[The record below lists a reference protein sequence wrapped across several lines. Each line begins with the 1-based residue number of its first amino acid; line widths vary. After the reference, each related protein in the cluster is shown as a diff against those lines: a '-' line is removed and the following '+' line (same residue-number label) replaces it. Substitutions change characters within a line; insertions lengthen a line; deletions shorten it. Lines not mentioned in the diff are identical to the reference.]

1 MVVPGGIFAAVV
13 ASAMLIP
20 TINPAVEDMEVT
32 QAEPLVRLPVSPDG
46 GAR

>member
-1 MVVPGGIFAAVV
+1 MVVPGGIFTPVV

-32 QAEPLVRLPVSPDG
+32 QAEPVVRLPVNPVG